1 MNIEEEFIPG
11 DIIKAKFVRFYTLL
25 HIGFYFD
32 LLKLLTQT
40 FHNQYKQISYGDSQK
55 LYLSVCEEEL
65 GVIFAKHSESSN
77 ITNKNILYSEDY
89 NKQLRKVETLLL
101 LLKVETYL

>member
-1 MNIEEEFIPG
+1 
-11 DIIKAKFVRFYTLL
+11 
-25 HIGFYFD
+25 
-32 LLKLLTQT
+32 
-40 FHNQYKQISYGDSQK
+40 
-55 LYLSVCEEEL
+55 VCEEEL

-89 NKQLRKVETLLL
+89 NKQLRKVETIIL